1 MNRSFLGTDLL
12 ASETECSA
20 PAGSVPATS
29 GSLPPLLE
37 QRSQAW
43 VELELMLHHTSFP
56 RAEYERV
63 VRIMRDFAAGYGT
76 LVSLPPSVVIWGS
89 SRTRPG
95 EPAYLAAVETSRLL
109 ARSGFGIITGGG
121 PGIMEAGNKGAREA
135 GAVSVGLPME
145 ALDGEPPN
153 QFLDLA
159 VEFKYFVGRKA
170 MFVRFAE
177 ALVIF
182 PGGYGTMDE
191 LFEALLLI
199 QLKKVRPVPII
210 LYGSRFWRGLIDWIR
225 LTLAEE
231 AKTIDPHHP
240 DLLTVSDDPQEIV
253 SLAVDAYRAAARAQ
267 GEPSPSR

>member
-1 MNRSFLGTDLL
+1 MS
-12 ASETECSA
+12 SSA
-20 PAGSVPATS
+20 ANGSGPPGLNAQRTS
-29 GSLPPLLE
+29 GVLAPLLE
-37 QRSQAW
+37 ERSEAW

-63 VRIMRDFAAGYGT
+63 VHIMRDFAAGYGT
-76 LVSLPPSVVIWGS
+76 LASLPPSAVIWGS
-89 SRTRPG
+89 SRTKPD
-95 EPAYLAAVETSRLL
+95 EPTYLAAVETSRLL
-109 ARSGFGIITGGG
+109 AMSGFGIITGGG

-191 LFEALLLI
+191 LFEALVLI

-210 LYGSRFWRGLIDWIR
+210 LYGSRFWGGLLNWIR
-225 LTLAEE
+225 VTLAQET
-231 AKTIDPHHP
+231 KTIDPHHP

-253 SLAVDAYRAAARAQ
+253 DMAVAAYQAEARAQ
-267 GEPSPSR
+267 REPSLHR